1 MPWSLKCKIPHT
13 CCLVDIDGEGRL
25 LMMAKIGKSIF
36 FFVICII
43 MGITF
48 LITKSITW
56 PQLVIYIYIYLYI
69 YIYIYIKVEPCMKL
83 FIKSYI

>member
-36 FFVICII
+36 FFVICIQI
-43 MGITF
+43 PFLNDCVMGITF

-56 PQLVIYIYIYLYI
+56 PQLVIYIYLYI
-69 YIYIYIKVEPCMKL
+69 
-83 FIKSYI
+83 